1 MFATPSPL
9 ALPPQR
15 PRRAGF
21 TLIEIMV
28 TLAVLAI
35 LVTLVIPSYTDY
47 RVRSRVSEGLLLA
60 LEAKATVAD
69 GVDAAALTARA
80 QAHNQRSGGNG
91 LSSKYVRSILI
102 DPLTGTITITFLPE
116 AGVTPGADTITLTPY
131 VVAAGAA
138 PVQVQAVAAT
148 GSSEPL
154 LWGCA
159 SATAGVAS
167 SHGVAP
173 VVGGTLPAKWAPTEC
188 R

>member
-1 MFATPSPL
+1 MPASSSSLVTARHP
-9 ALPPQR
+9 

-35 LVTLVIPSYTDY
+35 LTTLVLPSYTDY

-69 GVDAAALTARA
+69 GVDAAALAARA
-80 QAHNQRSGGNG
+80 QAHNLRNGGNG

-102 DPLTGTITITFLPE
+102 DAQTGTVTITFTPE
-116 AGVTPGADTITLTPY
+116 AGVTPGADTLTLTPY
-131 VVAAGAA
+131 VIAAGAA
-138 PVQVQAVAAT
+138 PIQVQSVAAT

-159 SATAGVAS
+159 STTSIAAAG
-167 SHGVAP
+167 HGVPP
-173 VVGGTLPAKWAPTEC
+173 VVSGTLPAKWAPTEC